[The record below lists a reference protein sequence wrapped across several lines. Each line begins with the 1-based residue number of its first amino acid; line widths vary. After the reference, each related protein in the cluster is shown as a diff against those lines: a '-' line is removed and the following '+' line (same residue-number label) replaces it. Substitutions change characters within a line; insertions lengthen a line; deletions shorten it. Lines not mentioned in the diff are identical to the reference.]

1 MANTLFN
8 QKTTSIKVNVGAS
21 GGIVGSPMSANTIT
35 LTNSALGKRKL
46 SELEDVDDTV
56 VVDGGTLVYDSSSDE
71 YVLQALNLDGGSF

>member
-8 QKTTSIKVNVGAS
+8 QKTTSVKVNVGAS

-46 SELEDVDDTV
+46 SELEDVADSNL
-56 VVDGGTLVYDSSSDE
+56 VDGGALVYDATSDE

>member
-8 QKTTSIKVNVGAS
+8 QKTTSVKVNVGAS
-21 GGIVGSPMSANTIT
+21 GGIVGSPTSANTIT

-46 SELEDVDDTV
+46 SELEDVADSNL
-56 VVDGGTLVYDSSSDE
+56 VDGGALVYDATSDE

>member
-56 VVDGGTLVYDSSSDE
+56 EVDGGTLVYDAASDE